1 MYLVLQ
7 APILFLFMPVDIR
20 ACPLLIQPEP
30 VKIDSY
36 FLPTRNI
43 SRSYTSTEVNHS
55 PLYISASFNEFYSM
69 ISPVGNIQVFLKSHQ
84 YLPDGNS

>member
-1 MYLVLQ
+1 MSKT
-7 APILFLFMPVDIR
+7 FLR
-20 ACPLLIQPEP
+20 ACPLLIQSEP

-69 ISPVGNIQVFLKSHQ
+69 ISPVGNIQVLHSYTSVLEITSISTQ
-84 YLPDGNS
+84 VI